1 MLSTEVVKESRYLH
15 RKAASVLAEMARQR
29 HEENVR
35 LGRRIA
41 HRRDELGLTQE
52 EAAERAR
59 VTLRAFQR
67 WEAGES
73 RPYARNLKELAQAF
87 ELDTATL
94 LGEQPREE
102 PMEAE
107 ALALLQELAD
117 GQAALTARLDALLGR
132 LEEQDADETVQAVDK
147 AARETDD
154 NAGRS
159 GRTRVSTVRPA

>member
-1 MLSTEVVKESRYLH
+1 MLSTKVVKDSRYLH

-41 HRRDELGLTQE
+41 HRRDELGLTQD
-52 EAAERAR
+52 EAAERAH

-87 ELDTATL
+87 GLDTATL
-94 LGEQPREE
+94 LGEEPREE
-102 PMEAE
+102 QMDAE
-107 ALALLQELAD
+107 ALGLLQEVAD
-117 GQAALTARLDALLGR
+117 GQAALTARLDALLAR
-132 LEEQDADETVQAVDK
+132 FEEQDAEEAARAGED
-147 AARETDD
+147 AARESDEQTAQSAQTPDAKD
-154 NAGRS
+154 
-159 GRTRVSTVRPA
+159 RPA

>member
-1 MLSTEVVKESRYLH
+1 MSRVVVKDSRYLH

-52 EAAERAR
+52 EAAEAAQ

-73 RPYARNLKELAQAF
+73 RPYARNLKMLAQAF
-87 ELDTATL
+87 QLDTATL
-94 LGEQPREE
+94 LGEEPREE
-102 PMEAE
+102 PLNGD
-107 ALALLQELAD
+107 ALALLQEIAD
-117 GQAALTARLDALLGR
+117 GQAGLGARFNDLADGLDAMTMQLSFLVAALAPDEQSAEPSDTARPTATR
-132 LEEQDADETVQAVDK
+132 R
-147 AARETDD
+147 AA
-154 NAGRS
+154 G
-159 GRTRVSTVRPA
+159 